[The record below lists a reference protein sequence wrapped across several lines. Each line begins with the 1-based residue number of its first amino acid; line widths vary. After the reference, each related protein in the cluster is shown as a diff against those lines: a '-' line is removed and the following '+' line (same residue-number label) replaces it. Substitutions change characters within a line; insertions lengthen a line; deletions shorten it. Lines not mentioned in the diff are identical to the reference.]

1 MSPDAIIDSEKVAI
15 YNGPI
20 ATQVEAPRG
29 APTVLVVAQQGQP
42 TSGSGCCTWPAP
54 LAACS
59 AATAL
64 VVIVAVVAAAA
75 IFTCTSDYHHP
86 GQRSLRVLTS
96 PRRTLLT
103 IYNITDNGTQ
113 FPWMANCELP
123 PNSNL
128 SLALWSENTYL
139 KNVDRVVYLV
149 LFGLVGGAAIALNVA
164 ELYVVFTR
172 KYRLMLRCCLGSLAA
187 SDLLL
192 SVFAVISN
200 TSNLSHPILRW
211 NLGAAMCGS
220 VPLME
225 FAGALANAL
234 TLGLVALDRYRS
246 LLLAAGP
253 GRWEP
258 AAPACSTCLAIIWVV
273 AFGVASPSVSLYEVT
288 LTLVLVMEGGRPAD
302 CRLLDRCYES
312 TEASGKTYMRV
323 LFGFI
328 FIPLLLAFLVLHAV
342 VASFVWRKRKPFASA
357 PACGA
362 QNARCGK
369 DRGDGTT
376 SNSSGDA
383 NRSNNATSS
392 SDTLSGRAR
401 TAAGAASTATAT
413 ATATGVA
420 SPSGPFQRAPTAK
433 KTSPH
438 TVRNIRSFRRI
449 IVMMVLF
456 FVCRLPN
463 WLFNIVHDAA
473 GTGDKYAWWLARYG
487 VNLLALFNS
496 VVNPLLYCFFNETLS
511 AVARVRSWLTRPC
524 RAGADPQC
532 QQQPSR
538 PREPPRPPSI
548 VPRGPYYDAEHRTA
562 NWKP

>member
-1 MSPDAIIDSEKVAI
+1 
-15 YNGPI
+15 
-20 ATQVEAPRG
+20 
-29 APTVLVVAQQGQP
+29 
-42 TSGSGCCTWPAP
+42 
-54 LAACS
+54 
-59 AATAL
+59 
-64 VVIVAVVAAAA
+64 
-75 IFTCTSDYHHP
+75 
-86 GQRSLRVLTS
+86 
-96 PRRTLLT
+96 
-103 IYNITDNGTQ
+103 
-113 FPWMANCELP
+113 MANCELP

-128 SLALWSENTYL
+128 SFALWSENTYL

-211 NLGAAMCGS
+211 
-220 VPLME
+220 P
-225 FAGALANAL
+225 
-234 TLGLVALDRYRS
+234 TLDSGVALRC
-246 LLLAAGP
+246 
-253 GRWEP
+253 P
-258 AAPACSTCLAIIWVV
+258 A
-273 AFGVASPSVSLYEVT
+273 GVASPSVSLYEVT

-357 PACGA
+357 PACGS

-369 DRGDGTT
+369 GRGDGTT

-413 ATATGVA
+413 ATGVA
-420 SPSGPFQRAPTAK
+420 SPSGPFQRAPSAK

-524 RAGADPQC
+524 RAGAEPHC

-538 PREPPRPPSI
+538 QREPPRPPSI